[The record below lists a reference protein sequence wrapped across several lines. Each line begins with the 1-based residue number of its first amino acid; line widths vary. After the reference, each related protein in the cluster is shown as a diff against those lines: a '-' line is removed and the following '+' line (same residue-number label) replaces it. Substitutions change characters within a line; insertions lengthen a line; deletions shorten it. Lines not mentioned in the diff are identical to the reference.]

1 MIITHCVNAVLNIL
15 HIPLMIAIFK
25 VRFICFAMFY
35 FISFAMTLNRD

>member
-15 HIPLMIAIFK
+15 HIPFMIAIFK